1 MNCKSIGMN
10 LIKLKIIFTAFRK
23 AASFLTKDK
32 REILVKVREGAHKAA
47 LNKGALTN
55 VWEQLQLLFSV
66 SKDYANGSY
75 TAIPKGSIIA
85 ITAALLYFISPLDL
99 IPDLIPGLGF
109 VDDAYIFGLVFKQV
123 GKDLERYKKWKKSGE
138 NIIPI

>member
-1 MNCKSIGMN
+1 MN

-23 AASFLTKDK
+23 AASFLLKDK
-32 REILVKVREGAHKAA
+32 KGVLVKVREGAQKAA
-47 LNKGALTN
+47 LNKGALSN

-66 SKDYANGSY
+66 SKDYASGSY

-85 ITAALLYFISPLDL
+85 IFAALLYFISPLDL

-138 NIIPI
+138 NIISI

>member
-1 MNCKSIGMN
+1 MN

-23 AASFLTKDK
+23 AATFLLKDK
-32 REILVKVREGAHKAA
+32 KEVLVKVREGAKKAS
-47 LNKGALTN
+47 LNKGALVN

-66 SKDYANGSY
+66 AKDYGNGSY

-85 ITAALLYFISPLDL
+85 IVAGLLYFISPLDF

-109 VDDAYIFGLVFKQV
+109 VDDAYILGLVFKQV
-123 GKDLERYKKWKKSGE
+123 SKDLEKYKTWKKAGE
-138 NIIPI
+138 NMISI